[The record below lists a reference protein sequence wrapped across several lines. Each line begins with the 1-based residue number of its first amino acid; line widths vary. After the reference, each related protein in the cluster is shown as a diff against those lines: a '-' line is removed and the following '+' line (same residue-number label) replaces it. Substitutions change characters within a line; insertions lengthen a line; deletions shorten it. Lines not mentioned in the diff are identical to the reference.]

1 MTVTDAPSAL
11 WIRRFRPAPDAPV
24 RLVCFPHAGGSA
36 TFFLKLA
43 EALSPDVEVLAV
55 QYPGRQDRRK
65 EPLIATVAGLA
76 EPVAA
81 ALLPWADRGLAL
93 FGHSL
98 GSIVA
103 YEVARSLRDEGH
115 APVALFA
122 SGRRAPSVEREEF
135 GSQVDDD
142 TLLRTLQSLGG
153 TDPRVF
159 DDEELVRLALP
170 AIRADY
176 RAAATYRYRPGPPL
190 GCPLTMLTG
199 ADDPMVSPQDAAAWR
214 EHTSADFDLITLPGG
229 HFYLSEQHAAVTR
242 AITDRLTGL
251 TRPV

>member
-1 MTVTDAPSAL
+1 MTVPDVQSAL

-36 TFFLKLA
+36 NFFLELA
-43 EALSPDVEVLAV
+43 KDLGPEVEVLSV

-65 EPLIATVAGLA
+65 EPLIETVTGLA

-103 YEVARSLRDEGH
+103 YEVARTLRDRGH
-115 APVALFA
+115 SPVALFA
-122 SGRRAPSVEREEF
+122 SGRRAPSVERTEL

-159 DDEELVRLALP
+159 DDKELVRLALP

-176 RAAATYRYRPGPPL
+176 LAAETYQYRPGPPL
-190 GCPLTMLTG
+190 SCPLTMLTG
-199 ADDPMVSPQDAAAWR
+199 EDDLMVSPQDAAAWG
-214 EHTSADFDLITLPGG
+214 EHTSAEFDLITLPGG
-229 HFYLSEQHAAVTR
+229 HFYLTEQHAAVTR
-242 AITDRLTGL
+242 AITDRLAGL

>member
-1 MTVTDAPSAL
+1 MTATDVQSAL

-36 TFFLKLA
+36 TFFLELA
-43 EALSPDVEVLAV
+43 KDLSPDVEVLAV

-65 EPLIATVAGLA
+65 EPLIETVTGLA
-76 EPVAA
+76 ESAAA

-103 YEVARSLRDEGH
+103 YEVARLLRGKGH

-122 SGRRAPSVEREEF
+122 SGRRAPSVERTEL
-135 GSQVDDD
+135 GSRVDDD

-153 TDPRVF
+153 THPMVF
-159 DDEELVRLALP
+159 EDKELVRLALP

-176 RAAATYRYRPGPPL
+176 AAAETYRYRPGPPL
-190 GCPLTMLTG
+190 SCPLTMLTG
-199 ADDPMVSPQDAAAWR
+199 EDDPMVSPQDAVAWR
-214 EHTSADFDLITLPGG
+214 EHTSAEFDLITLPGG
-229 HFYLSEQHAAVTR
+229 HFYLTEQHAAVTR
-242 AITDRLTGL
+242 AITDRLAGL